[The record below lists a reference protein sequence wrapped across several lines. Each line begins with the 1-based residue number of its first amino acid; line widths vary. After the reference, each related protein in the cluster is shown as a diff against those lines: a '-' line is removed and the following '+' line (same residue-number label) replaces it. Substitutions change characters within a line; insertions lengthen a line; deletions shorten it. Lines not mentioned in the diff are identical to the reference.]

1 MNGRRSVARSGASSR
16 SKKPLARSEELVI
29 EELGDELL
37 VYDESTHRAHCL
49 SATAAR
55 VWRACDGQR
64 TPDALCAELGLDA
77 GSVARALAE
86 LAACELF
93 EGAPHNHAATG

>member
-1 MNGRRSVARSGASSR
+1 MNGRRSVARAAASSR

-37 VYDESTHRAHCL
+37 VYDERTQRAHCL

-55 VWRACDGQR
+55 VWRACDGKGR
-64 TPDALCAELGLDA
+64 LT
-77 GSVARALAE
+77 GSASSSAWTLSPSLA
-86 LAACELF
+86 
-93 EGAPHNHAATG
+93 H